1 VNIRRWVGGSATLPA
16 RVIDVSVTLLLLA
29 LLGGQLQTHV
39 TQPGQ
44 LPNSWVTY
52 VLAAAIVLPVLTH
65 RTHPLLSA
73 SVALGAL
80 VAYSLAHY
88 GPYPCINTFVLVFVV
103 ALHAERRHAAPVFL
117 AAMAALSLAVWVQ
130 PDGITSPWTWIST
143 LLFAVVAFLVGQN
156 LRDQRARWAAVE
168 ERERHLETEREE
180 RARRAVTA
188 ERLRIARE
196 LHDVVAHSMSVI
208 AVQAGVGHHVL
219 DTQPEEARRALAAI
233 ETTSRAALTEM
244 RRLLGVLRQE
254 GEAHAALAP
263 APGMADLPVLLD
275 QFREAGL
282 DVKFTMIGD
291 VPPMATPVDLTT
303 YRIVQEALTNT
314 LKHGGPTARVLINHS
329 LDDVY
334 VEVLDNGR
342 PRSGRRATPAGETAD
357 VGHGLIGMQERVA
370 VFSGQLS
377 AEARPG
383 GGYRIA
389 VHLPLASEPA

>member
-1 VNIRRWVGGSATLPA
+1 MDTRHWLGGSGTLPA
-16 RVIDVSVTLLLLA
+16 RIIDGVITA
-29 LLGGQLQTHV
+29 LLIALLVGQLQTHV

-44 LPNSWVTY
+44 RPNSWVTY
-52 VLAAAIVLPVLTH
+52 VLAAAMTLPVLTH
-65 RTHPLLSA
+65 RARPLASSA
-73 SVALGAL
+73 VALGAL
-80 VAYSLAHY
+80 VVYSLAHY

-103 ALHAERRHAAPVFL
+103 ALHADRRHAAPVFV

-130 PDGITSPWTWIST
+130 PDGVTSPWTWIST

-168 ERERHLETEREE
+168 EREQLRETEREE
-180 RARRAVTA
+180 RALRAVAA

-254 GEAHAALAP
+254 GDAQGALAP
-263 APGMADLPVLLD
+263 APGMADLPSLLD
-275 QFREAGL
+275 QFRKAGL
-282 DVKFTMIGD
+282 VVGISLSGEGN
-291 VPPMATPVDLTT
+291 ATSAPVDLTT

-314 LKHGGPTARVLINHS
+314 LKHGGPEARVLITRS
-329 LDDVY
+329 PDEVY
-334 VEVLDNGR
+334 VEVIDDGR
-342 PRSGRRATPAGETAD
+342 PRSLRRELPAPTHGD
-357 VGHGLIGMQERVA
+357 VGHGLIGMRERVA
-370 VFSGQLS
+370 VFGGRFS
-377 AEARPG
+377 AGARPG

-389 VHLPLASEPA
+389 VHLPLASGPA